1 MSEGV
6 DHFMLAGIPIETLTP
21 AGMLGMVFL
30 LTMGGFIVPRRTMN
44 ERIATEKRRGDEY
57 YAACLKKDET
67 IALLSAQLAA
77 SLDQGRITNAILG
90 ASPGPS
96 TSGKP

>member
-1 MSEGV
+1 
-6 DHFMLAGIPIETLTP
+6 MLAGIPIETLTP
-21 AGMLGMVFL
+21 AGMLGLVFL

-44 ERIATEKRRGDEY
+44 ERITTERRRGDEY

-67 IALLSAQLAA
+67 IALLSTQLAA

-90 ASPGPS
+90 ANREPKASD
-96 TSGKP
+96 KP